1 MVLPAVGSLF
11 AIFAWIVATVPVV
24 GPHGP
29 AERRRA
35 VGQAIGALLYLQ
47 IGYMLV
53 VPRREFF
60 VLAVALWLAARLVR
74 RAAPDISGS

>member
-1 MVLPAVGSLF
+1 
-11 AIFAWIVATVPVV
+11 
-24 GPHGP
+24 
-29 AERRRA
+29 
-35 VGQAIGALLYLQ
+35 
-47 IGYMLV
+47 